1 MREREREYRKSAITL
16 TLKFNV
22 KSYTGFLDTPILLI
36 ILDGSM
42 KNLQCNRENCFDC
55 KQSIFSA

>member
-1 MREREREYRKSAITL
+1 MRERERVQEKCHNSNTEI
-16 TLKFNV
+16 NV